1 MIEFLYAVLLFLVL
15 RFSVTLFNFLSNP
28 KLGHYGKHFTD
39 RVSILVLSPNSKVH
53 TDRLLAAVADQDY
66 QDLEVLIQRP
76 GVSIEALVDQSS
88 GKYLLFLT
96 ENSIIHYSL
105 INNLIFRTKTFNLAL
120 LSIIP
125 NYKPTDWLSRCM
137 LPLNDF
143 VLLNLLPL
151 RLVRLSNNQAFVTA
165 NVDCLFFDAKLYKQ
179 HGWSQF
185 HGFGSSGPSELM
197 KAVKREKLAVEVL
210 LGNKMIE
217 QVETA
222 LKWDTIATKLF
233 LSLGNQPIVALIYLL
248 LVIVGPIAI
257 GIYFDPILWML
268 PIGLIFLSRMMISF
282 LTAQSPLW
290 NVLLHPLQMLSLFIL
305 MLRAMT
311 NRILTAIKS

>member
-39 RVSILVLSPNSKVH
+39 RVSILVLSADPAPDTKG
-53 TDRLLAAVADQDY
+53 LLASIELQDY
-66 QDLEVLIQRP
+66 KELEVLVQKP
-76 GVSIEALVDQSS
+76 GVSVEELVAQST

-96 ENSIIHYSL
+96 ASSTINYSL
-105 INNLIFRTKTFNLAL
+105 IHNLICRVKTFNLAL

-125 NYKPTDWLSRCM
+125 NYRSEDWLSRCI

-143 VLLNLLPL
+143 VLLNLFPL

-165 NVDCLFFDAKLYKQ
+165 NVDCLFFDAKLYQQ
-179 HGWSQF
+179 HNWQQYQGI
-185 HGFGSSGPSELM
+185 GSSGSSELM
-197 KAVKREKLAVEVL
+197 KAVKKEKFPVEVL
-210 LGNKMIE
+210 LGNKMIYILDGA
-217 QVETA
+217 QRWQTVA
-222 LKWDTIATKLF
+222 GKLF
-233 LSLGNQPIVALIYLL
+233 MSLGNQPIVALIYLL

-257 GIYFDPILWML
+257 GLYFAPMLWML

-290 NVLLHPLQMLSLFIL
+290 NVLLHPLQMLSLFVL
-305 MLRAMT
+305 MLEAMT
-311 NRILTAIKS
+311 KRILAAIKS